1 MTRTTNEV
9 LTVDDLAALL
19 QVSRAQVVIL
29 LNKGELPEPQMIGK
43 RRRWAGRVVRDW
55 LETWHKNATEGVN
68 HAENTSAG

>member
-1 MTRTTNEV
+1 MTTTTDEV

-29 LNKGELPEPQMIGK
+29 INNGELPEPQMVGK

-55 LETWHKNATEGVN
+55 LQTWHNATEGVKN
-68 HAENTSAG
+68 AENTSAG